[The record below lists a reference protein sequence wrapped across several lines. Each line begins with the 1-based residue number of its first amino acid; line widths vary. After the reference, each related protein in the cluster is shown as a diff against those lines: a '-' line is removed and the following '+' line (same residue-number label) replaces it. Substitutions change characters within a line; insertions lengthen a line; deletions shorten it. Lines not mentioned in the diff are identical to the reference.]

1 MKHENTHTEM
11 QVSEQSRIVVG
22 FVLVFN
28 ATSTIF
34 QLYRDGQF
42 YWRRK
47 PEYPEK
53 TTDLSQVN
61 DKVYHIML
69 RRVLVHLDMNVVRTH
84 NFSGDKHWLH
94 M

>member
-61 DKVYHIML
+61 DKLYHTL
-69 RRVLVHLDMNVVRTH
+69 RQHCIAIFGYFLKVRDAGVV
-84 NFSGDKHWLH
+84 
-94 M
+94 

>member
-47 PEYPEK
+47 RS
-53 TTDLSQVN
+53 T
-61 DKVYHIML
+61 
-69 RRVLVHLDMNVVRTH
+69 RRKPPTCRKSMT
-84 NFSGDKHWLH
+84 NFIT
-94 M
+94 